1 MKLLFAV
8 CLGDK
13 RNAINRKGN
22 NLLYER
28 IEVNIVMLIYSK
40 LTFEC
45 LYISVKKTKLNFAE
59 D

>member
-8 CLGDK
+8 CPGDK

-40 LTFEC
+40 LTFER
-45 LYISVKKTKLNFAE
+45 LYVSVKKQN
-59 D
+59 